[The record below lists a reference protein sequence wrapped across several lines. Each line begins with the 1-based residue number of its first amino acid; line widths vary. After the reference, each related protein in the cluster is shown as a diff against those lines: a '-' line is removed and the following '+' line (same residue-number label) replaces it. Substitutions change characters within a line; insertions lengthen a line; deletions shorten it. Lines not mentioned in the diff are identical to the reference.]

1 MVGASVVDNRLGSR
15 FELHLDGEVAGFLVY
30 QRDADAVSFTEI
42 TTDLRRAGQGLGLV
56 LVRQALDAVSAE
68 GLLVLP
74 VCPFVRDFIRRH
86 PVYLDLVPLELRE
99 RFQLPPG
106 A

>member
-1 MVGASVVDNRLGSR
+1 MVGDSVVDNRLGSR
-15 FELHLDGEVAGFLVY
+15 FELRLDGELAGFLVY
-30 QRDADAVSFTEI
+30 QRDGGTVSFIEV

-68 GLLVLP
+68 GLSVLP

-86 PVYLDLVPLELRE
+86 PVYLDLVPAEARE
-99 RFQLPPG
+99 RFQLPP
-106 A
+106 AA

>member
-1 MVGASVVDNRLGSR
+1 MVGASIVDNRLGSR
-15 FELHLDGEVAGFLVY
+15 FELRLDGELAGFLVY
-30 QRDADAVSFTEI
+30 QRDAGIVSFIEV

-68 GLLVLP
+68 GLSVLP

-86 PVYLDLVPLELRE
+86 PVYLDLVPAEVRE
-99 RFQLPPG
+99 RFQLPP
-106 A
+106 AA